1 MNNGYTELAKML
13 KNLNKGET
21 YGPVFGRITQL
32 PDLIITRSNNIQLTK
47 NHVVSIVNLY
57 ERDGEGRYIHNGK
70 KVVLLPYNND
80 NSYIV
85 LGVIQDG

>member
-32 PDLIITRSNNIQLTK
+32 PDIQLTK

-57 ERDGEGRYIHNGK
+57 ERDAEGRYIHNGK

>member
-13 KNLNKGET
+13 KNLSKGET
-21 YGPVFGRITQL
+21 YGPVFGIITQL

-57 ERDGEGRYIHNGK
+57 ERDAEGRYIHNGK

>member
-13 KNLNKGET
+13 KNLSKGET

-57 ERDGEGRYIHNGK
+57 ERDAEGRYIHNGK
-70 KVVLLPYNND
+70 KKLSCYR
-80 NSYIV
+80 ITTIT
-85 LGVIQDG
+85 VILCWG